1 MGQITVAHAI
11 AKLLEKIGTEVV
23 FGVNGH
29 GNWALLDALIHETG
43 MRGVPARAEDQAVQM
58 ADGYWR
64 MRRSGPLPVVTTSVG
79 PGNMNIVPAIATA
92 YYESIAVL
100 VIAGAGATHWFDRGG
115 MEEAYR
121 SGPEDWVAV
130 LKPITKKAFMMT
142 RPDNAIDMFL
152 RAYHT
157 AISGR
162 PGPVVI
168 QIPFDIQNTLIDD
181 VLPDPTPWT
190 TWHPPGP
197 DPVGVV
203 EAIELIKGA
212 SRPLIVVG
220 SGIHNARAWDALQA
234 FAEQTGIPVATTSTG
249 KGSFPET
256 HRLSVGCIG
265 RAGTGHGN
273 AAARACDVV
282 IGIGTHFSDID
293 TGGWTLFDIPA
304 KTKLIHVDIDS
315 TELGR
320 AYPTAVALVS
330 DARIALDAL
339 TQAAKAQGIAERAD
353 WIAQIAQ
360 ERAQWE
366 ASVAEM
372 RRSSISPLHYA
383 RICDDTAKVAADY
396 DGDLPILFD
405 TGHLLSFAPPFLTT
419 SSRLIAHNGFFHRMG
434 WSASAVIGASLA
446 RNNGPALAM
455 LGDGSFLMGGVAV
468 ATAVE
473 QNLPVVWVVL
483 SNRSFQI
490 ERELM
495 IKLYGRE
502 AFCDYKLTKTG
513 ELWNPDLVKWAE
525 SMGANAMRVT
535 DADAFAPALWLALEA
550 GVPTVIDVD
559 VSMDIEGYRSIWY
572 PYPKNFYDKWAPG
585 PLPA

>member
-234 FAEQTGIPVATTSTG
+234 FAEQAGIPVATTSTG

>member
-1 MGQITVAHAI
+1 MGKITVAHAI
-11 AKLLEKIGTEVV
+11 AKLLEKIGTELVI
-23 FGVNGH
+23 GVNGH
-29 GNWALLDALIHETG
+29 GNWALLDALVHETSI
-43 MRGVPARAEDQAVQM
+43 RGVPARAEDQAVQI

-152 RAYHT
+152 RAYQT
-157 AISGR
+157 AITGR

-181 VLPDPTPWT
+181 TLPDPTPWT
-190 TWHPPGP
+190 RWHPPGP

-203 EAIELIKGA
+203 EAIELIKGG
-212 SRPLIVVG
+212 SRPLIDVG
-220 SGIHNARAWDALQA
+220 SGIHNARAWDELQA

-256 HRLSVGCIG
+256 HRLSVGCVG
-265 RAGTGHGN
+265 RAGTGHAN
-273 AAARACDVV
+273 AAARACDVL

-304 KTKLIHVDIDS
+304 KTKLIHVDIES

-360 ERAQWE
+360 ERVQWE

-446 RNNGPALAM
+446 RNNGPALAL